1 MASQV
6 IADLIAQVNQT
17 QTVQASAVALLDGL
31 AARIQEAVDKAVANG
46 ATAEELA
53 PVQAEVDELKAST
66 DALASAVQAN
76 TPGGEPGPVPDGL
89 ARARRGSA

>member
-31 AARIQEAVDKAVANG
+31 AAAG
-46 ATAEELA
+46 AI
-53 PVQAEVDELKAST
+53 
-66 DALASAVQAN
+66 
-76 TPGGEPGPVPDGL
+76 
-89 ARARRGSA
+89 